1 MILRLL
7 HSNPRAIIAM
17 AYDLTVAALVWTFT
31 FALRWNFELTHS
43 TTMILLQT
51 LPAALTIQFGCFVY
65 VGLYR
70 GIWRYASVHDLKLIV
85 WAVGTS
91 ALVIPIVMLLWRN
104 GLGVPRALYM
114 LNPLLLILFMS
125 SGRLLFRWYKENLH
139 ADVAVEAQPV
149 LILGAGNAALQL
161 IDELKRSPSWF
172 IVGLLDDNRN
182 KLGRQIGGKRVLGSW
197 DQLEKI
203 AHDSN
208 CHNAILAVGRGDHAL
223 RKRAFGICERAKV
236 NLLVIPGV
244 HELMS
249 GKVQVS
255 QIRHVE
261 VDDLLGRDPVQLDTS
276 GLRHMLAGRSVLVT
290 GAGGSIGSELC
301 HQIAEFKPERLLL
314 CELNEFALYRVTES
328 LKGSYP
334 ELETVALIG
343 DVKDEARLTE
353 IFSRYSPDVVYH
365 AAAYKHV
372 PILEENNT
380 WQAVRNNAFG
390 THVLARVA
398 SRFDVDKII
407 YVSTDKAVNPT
418 SVMGASKRLSE
429 MLLQFYCRVHELPIV
444 IVRFGN
450 VLGSSGSVIPKFRQQ
465 ISQGGPITVTHPEIT
480 RYFMSI
486 SEATQ
491 LVLQAGLMGRG
502 GEIFVLDMGEPIRIA
517 DLARTMIRLSGF
529 TDSEIRIE
537 YTGLRPGE
545 KLYEELLADN
555 ERTLPTPHAKL
566 RVARSIEPAG
576 VAWENQVR
584 GWLESSTGHSDDNVR
599 EMLKLWV
606 PDYKPMV
613 HHEPLPDVLLAA
625 TPLPEPE
632 PDTDP
637 NAAAPAATAFPALP
651 ALPAVDAAA
660 ERPGAA
666 ASSRNSKGQLVR
678 PDGARG
684 AAARGAAAAGGAVNS
699 GAAKVAAG
707 IDATLGAVLG
717 PTGGAAASL
726 PAPRLQTGGR
736 GSRSTRRR

>member
-17 AYDLTVAALVWTFT
+17 GYDLTIAALVWTFT
-31 FALRWNFELTHS
+31 FALRWNFELTHA
-43 TTMILLQT
+43 TTMVLLQT
-51 LPAALTIQFGCFVY
+51 LPAALIVQFGCFVY
-65 VGLYR
+65 FGLYR

-91 ALVIPIVMLLWRN
+91 ALIIPIIMLLWRN
-104 GLGVPRALYM
+104 GLGVPRALYL

-139 ADVAVEAQPV
+139 SNVAVETHPV

-182 KLGRQIGGKRVLGSW
+182 KLGRQIGGKRVLGTW

-208 CHNAILAVGRGDHAL
+208 CHHAILAVGRGDHGL
-223 RKRAFGICERAKV
+223 RKRAFSICERAKV
-236 NLLVIPGV
+236 KLMVIPGV

-301 HQIAEFKPERLLL
+301 HQIAQFKPRTLLL
-314 CELNEFALYRVTES
+314 CELNEFALYRITEELRS
-328 LKGSYP
+328 QFP
-334 ELETVALIG
+334 DLETVALVG

-353 IFSRYSPDVVYH
+353 IFSRYHPEVVYH

-372 PILEENNT
+372 PILEVNNA
-380 WQAVRNNAFG
+380 WQAVRNNAQG

-398 SRFDVDKII
+398 SRFDVHKCI

-418 SVMGASKRLSE
+418 SVMGASKRLAE
-429 MLLQFYCRVHELPIV
+429 MLLQFYCRVHELPVV

-450 VLGSSGSVIPKFRQQ
+450 VLGSSGSVIPKFREQ
-465 ISQGGPITVTHPEIT
+465 ISRGGPITVTHPEIT

-529 TDSEIRIE
+529 SDNEIRIE
-537 YTGLRPGE
+537 YSGLRPGE

-566 RVARSIEPAG
+566 RVARAIEPAG

-584 GWLESSTGHSDDNVR
+584 TWLESGGGHGDDEVR
-599 EMLKLWV
+599 AMLRLWV

-613 HHEPLPDVLLAA
+613 HPQPLPSAFAGTLPAAHGAAHAAAHLAA
-625 TPLPEPE
+625 PGTAHPSALPLVPADPPALSPPEAPA
-632 PDTDP
+632 
-637 NAAAPAATAFPALP
+637 NAAPPVSADGPAKSGINGLTAKAPVL
-651 ALPAVDAAA
+651 
-660 ERPGAA
+660 
-666 ASSRNSKGQLVR
+666 
-678 PDGARG
+678 
-684 AAARGAAAAGGAVNS
+684 
-699 GAAKVAAG
+699 
-707 IDATLGAVLG
+707 DATLGAVLG
-717 PTGGAAASL
+717 PTAAGAAGVAGVSGVTGVTGSL
-726 PAPRLQTGGR
+726 PTPGLRSAGRAPGA
-736 GSRSTRRR
+736 SRRR